1 MTTNIQK
8 ATALINT
15 FVSGDTSLAASLIVE
30 DYIQH
35 NLAYPTGRSGF
46 VAAVEGLAQ
55 APVKTTVETIRA
67 FEDGDKVFLHNRYNF
82 AGVGEQVA
90 FDIFRFNEDGL
101 IAEHWDNLDN
111 LAEPNP
117 SGHTQIDG
125 PTQTTPANTEETRTL
140 VANFVQDILH
150 GDNMDKL
157 PSYYDGDNY
166 IQHNTGIADG
176 VSGLGAALATMDEA
190 GLSMT
195 YDKTYQVLAQDDFAL
210 AVSEGE
216 FAGRHV
222 AFYDLFRVENGFIA
236 EHWDIIEDIATE
248 VAHDNGKF

>member
-1 MTTNIQK
+1 M
-8 ATALINT
+8 
-15 FVSGDTSLAASLIVE
+15 
-30 DYIQH
+30 
-35 NLAYPTGRSGF
+35 
-46 VAAVEGLAQ
+46 
-55 APVKTTVETIRA
+55 
-67 FEDGDKVFLHNRYNF
+67 
-82 AGVGEQVA
+82 GEQVA

-140 VANFVQDILH
+140 VANFVQEILH
-150 GDNMDKL
+150 GDNIDKL
-157 PSYYDGDNY
+157 TSYYDGDNY

-176 VSGLGAALATMDEA
+176 VSGLGAALATMADA

-216 FAGRHV
+216 FASRHV